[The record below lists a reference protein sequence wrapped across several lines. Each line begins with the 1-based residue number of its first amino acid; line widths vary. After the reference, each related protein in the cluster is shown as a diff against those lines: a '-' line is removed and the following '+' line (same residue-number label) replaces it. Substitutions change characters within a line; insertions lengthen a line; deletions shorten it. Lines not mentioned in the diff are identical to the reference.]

1 MKLFLL
7 LKLLNQA
14 DTSKMLFGIGV
25 NSLYAKRLFQ
35 KDGLN
40 QIFAV

>member
-35 KDGLN
+35 KVGLN